1 MPADI
6 PSPLPADPGQAP
18 GALVLRDSRELQM
31 VPPERDRAP
40 LAPAVMTSVV
50 PSALAVAGAGQVQ
63 IQAGWP
69 AALASSRSTL
79 AAPPPEMTWALASFA
94 LAAGV
99 GWVYERRRRRL
110 LERDPDSAMGPTV
123 RKPPGLKTSPP
134 SLDDTFADSSEVAE
148 AGPSIHVF
156 AIGET
161 TSRREATLVDLHQLL
176 VNLNRLRGKRKLREA
191 AQLLE
196 AHLVDFR
203 YSSPWI
209 FLELREL
216 YRELERPEEWEL
228 AREAFRIRFGQNA
241 PQWTAP
247 STAADEIANDD
258 QLSREL
264 TRKWPRRETRMFILR
279 WMLGDTLTR
288 QKSFGPPQLT
298 LGIYRDMMLL
308 DAVLDEATLARTAE
322 LAATA

>member
-1 MPADI
+1 
-6 PSPLPADPGQAP
+6 
-18 GALVLRDSRELQM
+18 M
-31 VPPERDRAP
+31 VPPERAAGRPTAAAVNAV
-40 LAPAVMTSVV
+40 APA
-50 PSALAVAGAGQVQ
+50 ALAMAEAGQERL
-63 IQAGWP
+63 QAGWP
-69 AALASSRSTL
+69 AALALSRSAVAT
-79 AAPPPEMTWALASFA
+79 PPAELTWALTSFA

-99 GWVYERRRRRL
+99 GWVYERRRRL
-110 LERDPDSAMGPTV
+110 LERDADSAMWPTV
-123 RKPPGLKTSPP
+123 RKSRGLKTSRPG
-134 SLDDTFADSSEVAE
+134 LDDTFADSSEVAE

-156 AIGET
+156 AISET

-176 VNLNRLRGKRKLREA
+176 ANLDRLRGKRQIREA
-191 AQLLE
+191 AELLE
-196 AHLVDFR
+196 SHLVDFR

-216 YRELERPEEWEL
+216 YRELEQPEEWEL

-247 STAADEIANDD
+247 STAAAEIANDE

-264 TRKWPRRETRMFILR
+264 TRKWPRREARMLILR
-279 WMLGDTLTR
+279 WMLGDALTR

-308 DAVLDEATLARTAE
+308 DALLDEAMAARTAE
-322 LAATA
+322 SAATA

>member
-1 MPADI
+1 MTADKPA
-6 PSPLPADPGQAP
+6 PLPSDPGQEP
-18 GALVLRDSRELQM
+18 DALVLRESRALQV
-31 VPPERDRAP
+31 VPPERAAGRPTAAAANAAAP
-40 LAPAVMTSVV
+40 S
-50 PSALAVAGAGQVQ
+50 SLAVAAAGQV
-63 IQAGWP
+63 QAGWP
-69 AALASSRSTL
+69 AALALSSSAVAT
-79 AAPPPEMTWALASFA
+79 PPPELTWALTSFA

-110 LERDPDSAMGPTV
+110 LERDADSAMWPTV
-123 RKPPGLKTSPP
+123 RKSRAPKTSRPG
-134 SLDDTFADSSEVAE
+134 LDDTFADSSEIGE

-156 AIGET
+156 AISET

-176 VNLNRLRGKRKLREA
+176 ANLDRLRGKRKIRDA

-196 AHLVDFR
+196 SHLVDFR

-216 YRELERPEEWEL
+216 YRELEQPEEWEL

-247 STAADEIANDD
+247 STAAAEIANDE

-264 TRKWPRRETRMFILR
+264 TRKWPRREARMFILR
-279 WMLGDTLTR
+279 WMLGDALTR
-288 QKSFGPPQLT
+288 QKSFGPPQLA

-308 DAVLDEATLARTAE
+308 DAVLDEAMAARTAE
-322 LAATA
+322 SAATA